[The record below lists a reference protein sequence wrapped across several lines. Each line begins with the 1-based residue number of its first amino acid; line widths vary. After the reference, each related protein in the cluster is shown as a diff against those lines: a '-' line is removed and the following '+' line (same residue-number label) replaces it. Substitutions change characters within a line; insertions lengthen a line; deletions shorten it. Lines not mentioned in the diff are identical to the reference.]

1 MSDSQF
7 AEVMAALM
15 SIKQLLEVSPTLS
28 TAVALIMFGL
38 GWSSAG

>member
-1 MSDSQF
+1 MTDTQF
-7 AEVMAALM
+7 FEVMAALNA
-15 SIKQLLEVSPTLS
+15 IKQLVEVSPTLS